1 MKSMKID
8 PKMSLEAIEL
18 LEQTSYVPNYAKSY
32 TVISGDMF
40 EDFRYIMREL
50 SRVGPR
56 NVRFLS

>member
-1 MKSMKID
+1 
-8 PKMSLEAIEL
+8 MSLDSLEL
-18 LEQTSYVPNYAKSY
+18 LEQANYVPNYAKSY

-56 NVRFLS
+56 NVRLCIE